1 MAGQCL
7 TSAGLTRVAKE
18 NVLIQSGDCTVRLLP
33 QFGGKIA
40 SICVRNRELLH
51 APLAEVA
58 PRTRTMAFDASDA
71 SGWDE
76 CLPSV
81 AACAV
86 KTNSGVAEIPDHGDL
101 WRVEW
106 EDREQ
111 GIATPMS
118 TNRSLGA
125 PVGNRE
131 QEIEVERAAGAAGP
145 NCISLR
151 GECFSLP
158 LALDRTLTLTE
169 SVKGWQLLVE
179 YRLTNTGK
187 IPAPWSWAAHP
198 LWAVDAGD
206 TVELPESITS
216 LRVEGSGG
224 GRLGAHGD
232 RVGWPIAKR
241 AKGGQ
246 ADLRVVQS
254 RRSRIA
260 DKLFAG
266 PLAAKE
272 NWCTLLRPQAGLRIR
287 FSFDVEDAPYLG
299 LWLCY
304 GGWPERRGAKQ
315 MCVAMEPSTAPV
327 DSLAQMGEWS
337 RALKPGESTSWKMS
351 VAIEIV

>member
-1 MAGQCL
+1 MFDKV
-7 TSAGLTRVAKE
+7 GLTGVAKE
-18 NVLIQSGDCTVRLLP
+18 NVLIQSGDCTVALLP

-40 SICVRNRELLH
+40 SICVKNRELLH

-58 PRTRTMAFDASDA
+58 PRTRTMAFDAGDA

-106 EDREQ
+106 D
-111 GIATPMS
+111 
-118 TNRSLGA
+118 
-125 PVGNRE
+125 
-131 QEIEVERAAGAAGP
+131 AAGDRAQDNHAGAETGRSKS
-145 NCISLR
+145 ITLR

-169 SVKGWQLLVE
+169 SGKGWQLLVD
-179 YRLTNTGK
+179 YRLTNTGR

-206 TVELPESITS
+206 IVELPESITS

-224 GRLGAHGD
+224 GRLGANGD

-241 AKGGQ
+241 AKGAQ

-266 PLAAKE
+266 PLAANE
-272 NWCTLLRPQAGLRIR
+272 NWCALLRPKVGVRIR
-287 FSFDVEDAPYLG
+287 FSFDVDDAPYLG

-327 DSLAQMGEWS
+327 DSLARTGEWS

>member
-1 MAGQCL
+1 MGMAGQC
-7 TSAGLTRVAKE
+7 LTRVAKE
-18 NVLIQSGDCTVRLLP
+18 NVLIQSGDCTVTLLP

-40 SICVRNRELLH
+40 SICVKNRELLH
-51 APLAEVA
+51 APLAEVE
-58 PRTRTMAFDASDA
+58 PRTRTMAFDAGDA

-106 EDREQ
+106 EETKNREQ
-111 GIATPMS
+111 GI
-118 TNRSLGA
+118 
-125 PVGNRE
+125 GNRE
-131 QEIEVERAAGAAGP
+131 QKAETGQRAHGSM
-145 NCISLR
+145 CITLR

-158 LALDRTLTLTE
+158 LVLDRTLTLTE
-169 SVKGWQLLVE
+169 SAKGWQFLVD
-179 YRLTNTGK
+179 YTLTNTGK

-198 LWAVDAGD
+198 LWAVDVGD
-206 TVELPESITS
+206 IIELPESITA

-224 GRLGAHGD
+224 GRLGANGD
-232 RVGWPIAKR
+232 QVGWPIAKR

-246 ADLRVVQS
+246 ADLSAVQS

-272 NWCTLLRPQAGLRIR
+272 NWCALLRPQAGLRIR
-287 FSFDVEDAPYLG
+287 FSFDVADAPYLG

-327 DSLAQMGEWS
+327 DSLAQTGEWS
-337 RALKPGESTSWKMS
+337 RTLKPGESTSWKMS

>member
-1 MAGQCL
+1 MGMAGQC
-7 TSAGLTRVAKE
+7 LTRVAKE
-18 NVLIQSGDCTVRLLP
+18 NVLIQSGDCTVTLLP

-40 SICVRNRELLH
+40 SICVKNRELLH
-51 APLAEVA
+51 APLAEVTA
-58 PRTRTMAFDASDA
+58 RTRTMAFDAGDA

-106 EDREQ
+106 D
-111 GIATPMS
+111 A
-118 TNRSLGA
+118 A
-125 PVGNRE
+125 GNRE
-131 QEIEVERAAGAAGP
+131 QENHRAETGRANGVT
-145 NCISLR
+145 LR

-158 LALDRTLTLTE
+158 LALERTLTMTE
-169 SVKGWQLLVE
+169 SAKGWQLLVD
-179 YRLTNTGK
+179 YTLHNTGK
-187 IPAPWSWAAHP
+187 VAAPWSWAAHP

-206 TVELPESITS
+206 ILELPQSITA

-224 GRLGAHGD
+224 GRLGANGD
-232 RVGWPIAKR
+232 QVGWPIAKR

-254 RRSRIA
+254 RRSRLA

-266 PLAAKE
+266 PLAANE
-272 NWCTLLRPQAGLRIR
+272 NWCALLRSQVGLRIR
-287 FSFDVEDAPYLG
+287 FSFDVADAPYLG

-327 DSLAQMGEWS
+327 DSLAEMGEWS
-337 RALKPGESTSWKMS
+337 RTLKPGASTSWKMR